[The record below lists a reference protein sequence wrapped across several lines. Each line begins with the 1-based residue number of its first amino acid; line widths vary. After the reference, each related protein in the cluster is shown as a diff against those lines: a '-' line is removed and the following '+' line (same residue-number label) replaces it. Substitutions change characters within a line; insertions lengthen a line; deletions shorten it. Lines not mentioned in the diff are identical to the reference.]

1 MPIIPAFLAPRP
13 SRRPLRARLA
23 GVAQRLTGVVAEFR
37 APSVAVTATVAD
49 PTTNLGATEAVS
61 ADLPD
66 LAEIEAAAGAYER
79 AADAARAAERSKRK
93 ANKVLSL
100 VPAGVWGSW
109 RIERVQSGR
118 STVDLDAVRAHY
130 KALGLEVPMKS
141 SAPSLKVSRVA
152 AGTPDAQLA
161 EAEFAALAGVR

>member
-1 MPIIPAFLAPRP
+1 MINFLTPRKSTP
-13 SRRPLRARLA
+13 TTSARTFLTRLA
-23 GVAQRLTGVVAEFR
+23 GVVAER
-37 APSVAVTATVAD
+37 RVPSVVEQATQPAETPAV
-49 PTTNLGATEAVS
+49 AVS
-61 ADLPD
+61 APVDLPD